1 MARLFLVIVALAG
14 CSCFSLAQGSRWIVT
29 LANHQMIDSLVFTHQ
44 SGDSLKA
51 ERNGIPFIFSIDELA
66 EIRGA
71 RSAAL
76 KTGAVIGAVVG
87 FVSFEIFYEIKVSQ
101 LEKTNNNEALFPTFP
116 EGALAHLLFDI
127 AGSIIGMSLGI
138 LVGVSANGEEVYRF
152 SQLSHSEK
160 IDLLESVFESDN
172 NVFLR

>member
-1 MARLFLVIVALAG
+1 MTRFSLVIIAVAG
-14 CSCFSLAQGSRWIVT
+14 CSCFAPAQGSEWTVT
-29 LANHQMIDSLVFTHQ
+29 LANHRTIDSLVFTDQ

-51 ERNGIPFIFSIDELA
+51 ERNGVPFSFSIDELA

-71 RSAAL
+71 RNAAL

-101 LEKTNNNEALFPTFP
+101 AEKANNNEMLFPNFP
-116 EGALAHLLFDI
+116 EGALGHLLFDI
-127 AGSIIGMSLGI
+127 AGTMIGMSLGV

-152 SQLSHSEK
+152 SQLSHEEK
-160 IDLLESVFESDN
+160 IDLLESVVESGR